1 MTELQKENAA
11 PPQLNSFEKTIEELQ
26 ATVRQLESGELTLDD
41 ALKAFEKGVA
51 LARGAQ
57 SQLTAAEQKVEQLMQ
72 VQQDGTVETRPF
84 TVANNPSDQ
93 SGGPRS

>member
-26 ATVRQLESGELTLDD
+26 ATELTLDD

-84 TVANNPSDQ
+84 AVANNPSDQ